1 MNKLLGMI
9 AILSCCPPAL
19 AFDNIEADAA
29 YDGAIKQEIT
39 SEFLQ
44 GLKMLQI
51 QADTLG
57 TAAREKDIK
66 TLQQQMYNKS
76 VLMGRCLDVT
86 VTLKK
91 KSSGRISLEKY
102 ARECTQKHL
111 NFIAKEPAVPI
122 LCTYMKFWQNPAY
135 DFLGSDSMSP
145 ATDYLAIKACYDRL
159 TARARLEHEL
169 GLGWERLR

>member
-44 GLKMLQI
+44 GLEVLQI
-51 QADTLG
+51 QVDTLG
-57 TAAREKDIK
+57 TAAREEDIK
-66 TLQQQMYNKS
+66 TLQQQMYNKA
-76 VLMGRCLDVT
+76 VLMGRCLDVA

-91 KSSGRISLEKY
+91 KDSGRISLEKY
-102 ARECTQKHL
+102 ARECTQEYL
-111 NFIAKEPAVPI
+111 NFIAKEP
-122 LCTYMKFWQNPAY
+122 
-135 DFLGSDSMSP
+135 
-145 ATDYLAIKACYDRL
+145 
-159 TARARLEHEL
+159 
-169 GLGWERLR
+169 